1 MLQGFGHVQHHT
13 SYGHGH
19 IWGWHVRQISIW
31 WLHICAL
38 IEQARSWHCSKNIT
52 AARCNFPGILRIWS
66 WFYRDW
72 LYIAGYQMLPY
83 KKHIYMYI
91 FQTNNIHQFIPIFSP
106 LVLHPHWTNNKPW
119 QTQQGRISER
129 RFTTFAQLMKRHG
142 LISQLHSLRRHN
154 QGRQLKKMKSE
165 VWNLRFDPDEHLWHM
180 NIYEHLWTSMKI
192 YEHLWTSRN
201 I

>member
-83 KKHIYMYI
+83 KKHIYICTYFRQITFINSSQFFHHWFYI
-91 FQTNNIHQFIPIFSP
+91 PTEQTTNHDKPNKGASP
-106 LVLHPHWTNNKPW
+106 S
-119 QTQQGRISER
+119 G
-129 RFTTFAQLMKRHG
+129 A
-142 LISQLHSLRRHN
+142 
-154 QGRQLKKMKSE
+154 
-165 VWNLRFDPDEHLWHM
+165 
-180 NIYEHLWTSMKI
+180 
-192 YEHLWTSRN
+192 SRPLPN
-201 I
+201 